1 MVPADSYSYF
11 DLEFLSDDG
20 ELVYTA
26 QGIRAK
32 NLAHAKELVLCFLS
46 DVIDESSELLSHEET
61 TIH

>member
-1 MVPADSYSYF
+1 
-11 DLEFLSDDG
+11 
-20 ELVYTA
+20 LVYTA
-26 QGIRAK
+26 QGIKAK